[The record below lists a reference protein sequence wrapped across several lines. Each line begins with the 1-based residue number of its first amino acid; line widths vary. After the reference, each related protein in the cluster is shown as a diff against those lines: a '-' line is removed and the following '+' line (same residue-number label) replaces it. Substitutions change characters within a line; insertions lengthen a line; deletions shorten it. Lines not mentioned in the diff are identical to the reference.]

1 MANDMTD
8 AVFLDD
14 MLYMYTYE
22 ETDSIHMYIPS
33 QQEVED
39 NYDDDDIEVMLELW
53 EYLNDYDY

>member
-1 MANDMTD
+1 MTD